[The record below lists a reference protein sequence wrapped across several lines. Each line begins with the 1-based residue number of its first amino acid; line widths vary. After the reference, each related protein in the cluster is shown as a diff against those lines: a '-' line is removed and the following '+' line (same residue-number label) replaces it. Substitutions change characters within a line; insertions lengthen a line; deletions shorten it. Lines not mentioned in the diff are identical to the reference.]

1 MIRIDSQTNSSHLK
15 DEFQVFII
23 SRDFLWVT
31 YYKLSCT
38 FLILPRNVFKV
49 KFVTFDPILSII

>member
-23 SRDFLWVT
+23 SSAFLWVT
-31 YYKLSCT
+31 YYNLSWT
-38 FLILPRNVFKV
+38 FLILPRKGFQV
-49 KFVTFDPILSII
+49 KFITFDPILSII